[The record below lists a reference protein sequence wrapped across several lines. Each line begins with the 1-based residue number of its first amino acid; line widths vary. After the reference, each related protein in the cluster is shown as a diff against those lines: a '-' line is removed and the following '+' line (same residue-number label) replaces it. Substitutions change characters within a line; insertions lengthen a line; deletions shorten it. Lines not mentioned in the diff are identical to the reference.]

1 VTLVVPEAEA
11 VPEVTPKRRRR
22 VAWLS
27 PVDQPAWAGPA
38 LLAVAALAALLY
50 LWGIWSNRM
59 RSPYYGAAV
68 YSMAHS
74 WRAFLYGAFDP
85 AASITI
91 DKIPLAFQ
99 IQALF
104 VRVFGF
110 HNWVLVLPNAIAGVV
125 AVLVLYRVVRR
136 WAGPAAGLIA
146 ALVLAL
152 TPINAALDR
161 SPQADGLLVLAVV
174 LAADAWQRAVSTG
187 RLRPLLLS
195 GVWVGVAFH
204 VKMAQAWAVLPAF
217 AIAYLLAAP
226 GPVLRRLGRLGA
238 GGGVTLAVSSVWMLL
253 VKLTP
258 AGSRPYVDGSTNNS
272 VFAMVFG
279 YNFFTRFDGLN
290 SDAAGVGSVLGGPGS
305 RTNTFTSPW
314 QFLFEPNTASQISW
328 LLPLSALALVIGL
341 LWRWRAPRTDLLRA
355 GFVMWGVWLLTH
367 AVAFSVGHVAHT
379 FYTAVM
385 APAIGALSGAGL
397 VLLRRALRRR
407 TAWGWA
413 LPAVVV
419 VTVAWAVHLGQSYP
433 TFLPWLAPTAV
444 VAGTVAV
451 VVLVALLLGHDRI
464 RRFAPRV
471 ATAGVGLALGAML
484 LTPGAWAASTIAGYG
499 GNAIGPSA
507 GPTSTFPTGSMG
519 GGGRLFGPG
528 AGGAFTGGS
537 AARDGGVTPPG
548 GAGARDGGG
557 FPGGGVPGGGQARGR
572 SGGGAAFGE
581 GVDETLVAFLKS
593 HQGKASYAVAISGAN
608 TAGPYIVA
616 GLSVLPMGGFTGQVP
631 FPSVDQLQ
639 QLIADGQLRYVLASG
654 GGGGPGGSGG
664 SSDAMSWVTQSCTT
678 VDYGGLATLYDCA
691 GG

>member
-1 VTLVVPEAEA
+1 MTLVVPETEA
-11 VPEVTPKRRRR
+11 APDLAPKRRRF
-22 VAWLS
+22 AWLS
-27 PVDQPAWAGPA
+27 PVDQPAWARPA

-50 LWGIWSNRM
+50 FWGIWSNQM

-85 AASITI
+85 DASITI

-110 HNWVLVLPNAIAGVV
+110 QNWVLVLPNAIAGVL

-161 SPQADGLLVLAVV
+161 SPQADGLLVLALV

-204 VKMAQAWAVLPAF
+204 VKMVQAWAVLPAF

-238 GGGVTLAVSSVWMLL
+238 AGAVTLAVSSVWMLL
-253 VKLTP
+253 VTLTP
-258 AGSRPYVDGSTNNS
+258 ATNRPYVDGSTNNS

-279 YNFFTRFDGLN
+279 YNFLTRFDGLN

-305 RTNTFTSPW
+305 RTNALTSPW

-355 GFVMWGVWLLTH
+355 GFVMWGLWLLTH

-397 VLLRRALRRR
+397 VLLGRALRRR
-407 TAWGWA
+407 SVWAWA
-413 LPAVVV
+413 LPAAVA
-419 VTVAWAVHLGQSYP
+419 VTVAWAVQLGRSYP
-433 TFLPWLAPTAV
+433 TFLPWLAPAV
-444 VAGTVAV
+444 LVAGGVAV
-451 VVLVALLLGHDRI
+451 VVLVAILLGYDRI
-464 RRFAPRV
+464 RRFAPRAAV
-471 ATAGVGLALGAML
+471 AGVGLALGAML

-507 GPTSTFPTGSMG
+507 GPTSTFPSGTMG

-528 AGGAFTGGS
+528 AGGAFAGGS
-537 AARDGGVTPPG
+537 AARDGGAVPG
-548 GAGARDGGG
+548 GGGV
-557 FPGGGVPGGGQARGR
+557 PGGDGVPGGGQARGG
-572 SGGGAAFGE
+572 SGGGGAFGQ
-581 GVDETLVAFLKS
+581 GVDQTLVAFLKS
-593 HQGKASYAVAISGAN
+593 HQGSATYAVAISGAN
-608 TAGPYIVA
+608 TAGPYTVA

-631 FPSVDQLQ
+631 FPSVDQLR
-639 QLIADGQLRYVLASG
+639 QLIADGQLRYVLANG
-654 GGGGPGGSGG
+654 GGGGPGGSGV
-664 SSDAMSWVTQSCTT
+664 SSDAMSWVTQNCST
-678 VDYGGLATLYDCA
+678 VDYGGSATLYDCGA
-691 GG
+691 G